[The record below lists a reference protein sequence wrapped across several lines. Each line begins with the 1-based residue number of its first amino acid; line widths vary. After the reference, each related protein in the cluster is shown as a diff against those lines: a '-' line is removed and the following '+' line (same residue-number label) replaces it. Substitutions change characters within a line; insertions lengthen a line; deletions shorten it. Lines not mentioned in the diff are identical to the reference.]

1 MINAFAI
8 VSLISFIVCII
19 LGFFVYYKEVK
30 YKFDNKL
37 AKIFVLLCLSL
48 GFFWA
53 FIEFGYR
60 SATDF
65 YTAYLWSK
73 VNVLWYFVVS
83 FLVHFTLILTGK
95 SKLVQNKLIYLLIY
109 GPAII
114 FFLFDINTKMLL
126 TEPIKQTWG
135 WTYGIPK
142 YPLVYNISTTW
153 AAFSGIFCI
162 YMCLDYYIN
171 LNNISK
177 KKAMKYTIIG
187 FLIPM
192 GISLQTEWLFP
203 IMKIQFPELLVP
215 SLTIGLII
223 IWYTALKLSTSN
235 NLRGYNEIKEE
246 VDFLLKTSK
255 INI

>member
-1 MINAFAI
+1 MINVFAI

-19 LGFFVYYKEVK
+19 LGLFVYYKEVK

-37 AKIFVLLCLSL
+37 AKIFVLLCLCL

-53 FIEFGYR
+53 LVEFGYR

-65 YTAYLWSK
+65 NTAYLWSK
-73 VNVLWYFVVS
+73 INILWYFVVS
-83 FLVHFTLILTGK
+83 LLLHFTLILTEK
-95 SKLVQNKLIYLLIY
+95 SKFLQNKLKYLIIY

-114 FFLFDINTKMLL
+114 FFLFDMSTKMLL
-126 TEPIKQTWG
+126 TQPIKQTWG
-135 WTYGIPK
+135 WTYGIPE

-162 YMCLDYYIN
+162 YLCLDYYIS

-177 KKAMKYTIIG
+177 KKMMKYTIIG
-187 FLIPM
+187 LLIPM
-192 GISLQTEWLFP
+192 GISLQTEWLLP

-215 SLTIGLII
+215 SLTIGLITV
-223 IWYTALKLSTSN
+223 WYTTRKLLNSN
-235 NLRGYNEIKEE
+235 NLIAYKEIKEE